1 MTFPLSQLPTELPL
15 SLSYLPNFMHIY
27 RYRYRYIP
35 SPHFSL
41 SFKKQKTKKLK
52 IHTCSAGFLPTD
64 NEFLST
70 LLFLLLFIW
79 YPPAKVDQA
88 SFIQF

>member
-27 RYRYRYIP
+27 IHIP